1 MKIGNWLSKNGSTI
15 LTCLG
20 AGGVVATVML
30 AIKATPKAMDKIQTA
45 RIDKAVDIQDGRIIN
60 RIDRSK
66 SGWQQLP
73 ELTVLETVQVCWK
86 EYVPT
91 VAVGAGSL
99 VCIFG
104 ANALSRRQ
112 QASMAAAYTALAGA
126 FETYQSKVKTI
137 CGPEADKIVQ
147 KAIQEEKKDISLG
160 NPPWDEIQTFYIEGY
175 GKPIFFERTME
186 QVYAAEYNLNRS
198 FVLRGYISLNEF
210 MEMLGLPPVEG
221 GDEIGWEECAGEAF
235 YGYKWIDFCHRYIE
249 MDELTVCSIEFPF
262 PPHDLNEYE
271 KEMDEML
278 SGKYE
283 RESSAKNA
291 NA

>member
-1 MKIGNWLSKNGSTI
+1 MKIRNWLSKNGSTI

-20 AGGVVATVML
+20 AGGFVATVGL
-30 AIKATPKAMDKIQTA
+30 AIEATPKAQQKIFVATVDKIRECEKDDA
-45 RIDKAVDIQDGRIIN
+45 K
-60 RIDRSK
+60 
-66 SGWQQLP
+66 
-73 ELTVLETVQVCWK
+73 LTVFEKIKVCGK
-86 EYVPT
+86 DYIPT
-91 VAVGAGSL
+91 AIIGIASL
-99 VCIFG
+99 ACIFG
-104 ANALSRRQ
+104 ANVLGRKQ
-112 QASMAAAYTALAGA
+112 QETLAAAYTALAGA
-126 FETYQSKVKTI
+126 YETYQNKVKTI

-198 FVLRGYISLNEF
+198 FALRGYISLNEF
-210 MEMLGLPPVEG
+210 MEMLGLPPVDG

-235 YGYKWIDFCHRYIE
+235 YGYKWIDFYHRYTE